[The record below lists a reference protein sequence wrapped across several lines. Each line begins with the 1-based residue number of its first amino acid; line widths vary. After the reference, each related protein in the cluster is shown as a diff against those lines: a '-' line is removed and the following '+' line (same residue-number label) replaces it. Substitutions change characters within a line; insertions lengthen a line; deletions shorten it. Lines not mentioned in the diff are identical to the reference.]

1 MTQIPTIDGKVSYR
15 EKVDIPRIQDRA
27 LQVLAEMILSASED
41 DVPPRSHT
49 GGKNH
54 DFGDS
59 LAFRREKELARK
71 VSQLRSEN
79 EFVGSIGGTSHSLE
93 IHGTRL
99 PSLTFAPISKQLI
112 NGNTELFFG
121 FSMQDRANVTLRR
134 STKYCSP
141 LWRWFLCETTRL
153 VVDNEEFA
161 KPCLV
166 TVQALAFMPVRDAG
180 CGGEAKGWVYSS
192 MSFLMAQDIGFNLEA
207 TETGREY
214 MQQMRLTPERLPAG
228 DASSSI
234 KCWSNLLGRLPQL
247 PEAYCSVS
255 KFDVSLADEV
265 SWSR

>member
-1 MTQIPTIDGKVSYR
+1 MLPYV
-15 EKVDIPRIQDRA
+15 A
-27 LQVLAEMILSASED
+27 LQSTAHLCGECHARLGC
-41 DVPPRSHT
+41 RST
-49 GGKNH
+49 NLPG
-54 DFGDS
+54 
-59 LAFRREKELARK
+59 A
-71 VSQLRSEN
+71 
-79 EFVGSIGGTSHSLE
+79 HSK
-93 IHGTRL
+93 TWRL
-99 PSLTFAPISKQLI
+99 PDQ
-112 NGNTELFFG
+112 
-121 FSMQDRANVTLRR
+121 R
-134 STKYCSP
+134 
-141 LWRWFLCETTRL
+141 RWFLCETTRL